1 MARITERVGDIFD
14 SPPNSILI
22 HACNTKGSWGA
33 GVAAAFKKYSPA
45 AFNYQKYHCTTPT
58 GPSTSLAAYQKSLV
72 GTCLLISPFPAVET
86 LNFKHRTPA
95 KPTTQ
100 QVEKKYW
107 IACLFTSSGYGK
119 NVDTPS
125 AILDATKRAT
135 ADLREQIRERRI
147 RIQQNEQ
154 MKERYEKSLQQN
166 GDHVDTRRLLAI
178 CEEETE
184 VMGECYSVRI
194 NSGLFGVPWVETKR
208 VLNGGL
214 LDMVIVRP
222 ASQKDEVV
230 ESDHDD
236 DLYAGQ
242 LHHQKENST
251 KTVKGAERGQEE
263 KRNRI
268 EEEEPI
274 AGATQSGSMNKGVKR
289 KNGEGDGAEEK
300 SKKNRGGGKQT
311 KLNFGKSK

>member
-1 MARITERVGDIFD
+1 M
-14 SPPNSILI
+14 
-22 HACNTKGSWGA
+22 
-33 GVAAAFKKYSPA
+33 
-45 AFNYQKYHCTTPT
+45 
-58 GPSTSLAAYQKSLV
+58 
-72 GTCLLISPFPAVET
+72 
-86 LNFKHRTPA
+86 
-95 KPTTQ
+95 
-100 QVEKKYW
+100 
-107 IACLFTSSGYGK
+107 
-119 NVDTPS
+119 
-125 AILDATKRAT
+125 
-135 ADLREQIRERRI
+135 REEIKERRI

-166 GDHVDTRRLLAI
+166 GDDVDTRRLLAK

-208 VLNGGL
+208 VLKGGL

-236 DLYAGQ
+236 DPYAGQ
-242 LHHQKENST
+242 LHQKENST
-251 KTVKGAERGQEE
+251 KTMEGAERDQKES
-263 KRNRI
+263 RNRI

-274 AGATQSGSMNKGVKR
+274 AGATQSGSMTKGVKR
-289 KNGEGDGAEEK
+289 KNGEGDGVEEK
-300 SKKNRGGGKQT
+300 SKKNGGGGKQT